1 MPVETKMVN
10 AISAGLPFTGGNSIV
25 LYQNPLPERYSI
37 ALPFVEVAPEGK
49 AESLFEN
56 HQIHEIL
63 YYDRLGQPNHQ
74 HQKGLFINTY
84 F

>member
-1 MPVETKMVN
+1 MVN
-10 AISAGLPFTGGNSIV
+10 AISAEFPFTGGNSIV

-37 ALPFVEVAPEGK
+37 ALPFVEVASEEK

-56 HQIHEIL
+56 HQIQEIL

-74 HQKGLFINTY
+74 NQKGLFINTY

>member
-1 MPVETKMVN
+1 MPVEAKMVN
-10 AISAGLPFTGGNSIV
+10 AISAEFPFTGGNSIV

-37 ALPFVEVAPEGK
+37 ALPFVEVASEEK
-49 AESLFEN
+49 AESIFEN

-63 YYDRLGQPNHQ
+63 YYDRLGHPNHQ
-74 HQKGLFINTY
+74 HQKGQFINAY

>member
-1 MPVETKMVN
+1 MVN
-10 AISAGLPFTGGNSIV
+10 AISAKFPFTGGNSIV
-25 LYQNPLPERYSI
+25 LYQNPLPERYSV
-37 ALPFVEVAPEGK
+37 ALPFLEVAREEK
-49 AESLFEN
+49 SESHFET

-74 HQKGLFINTY
+74 HRKGLFINTY